1 MKKAWHVV
9 KRLYADER
17 GAEGLEKLLIL
28 AAIVLPLL
36 AVLFIFRDAVS
47 NFAKNMWQSIVA
59 DSGDPILNQG
69 DVDVPNP

>member
-1 MKKAWHVV
+1 M
-9 KRLYADER
+9 RYDPIR
-17 GAEGLEKLLIL
+17 IL